1 MAANRPASDR
11 AAAPLGDSLGLD
23 DFADP
28 DDQGPSLNELSRAYA
43 VLLNKGADPYPQSTG
58 GDPTSGPAASSSYLP
73 DVTSDQ
79 EIAGEIA
86 CETTPKAI
94 LEAILFVGH
103 PAQEPMASERIAAL
117 MRGVRPGEIDELVAE
132 LNADY
137 DAENAPYT
145 IVSEGLGHRLTLRPE
160 FISVS
165 DAFHG
170 RIREARLSQSAIDV
184 LAIVAYQQPIE
195 MSEIDRLRGKPSGT
209 VVAQLVRRDLLR
221 LERPTDKGKRPF
233 YCTTD
238 RFLDLFDLDALSEL
252 PRSQELDR
260 EL

>member
-1 MAANRPASDR
+1 MAANRSGSDR
-11 AAAPLGDSLGLD
+11 AAALDGDSLGLD

-28 DDQGPSLNELSRAYA
+28 DDQGPSLIELSRAYA
-43 VLLNKGADPYPQSTG
+43 ALLNKGADPYPQSSEF
-58 GDPTSGPAASSSYLP
+58 DPNSAPRLP
-73 DVTSDQ
+73 DVDSDQ
-79 EIAGEIA
+79 GIVGEIA

-103 PAQEPMASERIAAL
+103 PAQEPVASERIAAL

-132 LNADY
+132 LNAEY
-137 DAENAPYT
+137 EAENDPYT
-145 IVSEGLGHRLTLRPE
+145 IVSEGLGHRLTLRSE
-160 FISVS
+160 FVSVS

-195 MSEIDRLRGKPSGT
+195 MSEIDRLRGKPSGP

-221 LERPTDKGKRPF
+221 LERPTDKGKRPV
-233 YCTTD
+233 YRTTD